1 VGLFGDGLR
10 QIEVDGIVVTIAPLE
25 ATRGEGSEG
34 IALEVPRLLCEE
46 VGIEDIAVVP
56 RSLVLLEVQA
66 ISGPADKVR
75 RDDEIVKEIPHVT
88 ISERATARRVKGCH
102 GIEEV
107 GRRQAFSR
115 TLGAQAVDNAGRGGV
130 VVEVPHEDDLIIRIC
145 CEEGVRDRAHDF
157 GCVQTT
163 LERDLLATD
172 ARRPVSDEERYGFAE
187 QEAIDL
193 EDVTRLDM
201 LLPLEDDGVWVCGS
215 ELIVAG
221 AIEERAVDTALV
233 GRVEV
238 DDLVARVRQLGFLQ
252 EVFEYASILDLTD
265 PEDIRSSLRADLAD
279 SVGHIVKLLLV
290 LVGCPLV
297 LPVGQEVGIVILPVD
312 GVEEVLQIVEG
323 YREAHLLLGLE
334 GAKSEE
340 KGEGES
346 GDFP

>member
-1 VGLFGDGLR
+1 M
-10 QIEVDGIVVTIAPLE
+10 VTIASLE
-25 ATRGEGSEG
+25 ATRGEGAEG
-34 IALEVPRLLCEE
+34 IALEVPRLLREE

-56 RSLVLLEVQA
+56 RSLILLEVQA
-66 ISGPADKVR
+66 ISRPADEVGR
-75 RDDEIVKEIPHVT
+75 HDEVIKKIPHIT
-88 ISERATARRVKGCH
+88 ISERATARRVKGSH
-102 GIEEV
+102 GVEEV
-107 GRRQAFSR
+107 GRCQIFCRSLR
-115 TLGAQAVDNAGRGGV
+115 AQAVDDAGRGGV
-130 VVEVPHEDDLIIRIC
+130 IVEVPHEDDLIIRVC

-157 GCVQTT
+157 GSVQTT

-172 ARRPVSDEERYGFAE
+172 ARRPVSHEERYGFAE
-187 QEAIDL
+187 QKAIDL

-201 LLPLEDDGVWVCGS
+201 LLPLEDDGVWACGS

-238 DDLVARVRQLGFLQ
+238 HDLVARVRQLRLLQ
-252 EVFEYASILDLTD
+252 EVFEYASILDLTY
-265 PEDIRSSLRADLAD
+265 PEDIGSSLGADLAD
-279 SVGHIVKLLLV
+279 SVGHVVKLLLV
-290 LVGCPLV
+290 LVGRPLV
-297 LPVGQEVGIVILPVD
+297 LPIGQEVGIVILPVD

>member
-1 VGLFGDGLR
+1 M
-10 QIEVDGIVVTIAPLE
+10 VTIAPLE
-25 ATRGEGSEG
+25 ATRGEGTEG
-34 IALEVPRLLCEE
+34 IALEVPRLLREE

-56 RSLVLLEVQA
+56 RGLVLLQVQA
-66 ISGPADKVR
+66 ISGPADEVG
-75 RDDEIVKEIPHVT
+75 RDEEVVKEIPHVT

-102 GIEEV
+102 GIEEI
-107 GRRQAFSR
+107 GRRQPFSR
-115 TLGAQAVDNAGRGGV
+115 SLRAQAIDNAGRGGI
-130 VVEVPHEDDLIIRIC
+130 VVEVPHEDHLIIRVRR
-145 CEEGVRDRAHDF
+145 EEGVRDRAHDF
-157 GCVQTT
+157 GSVQTT

-172 ARRPVSDEERYGFAE
+172 ARRPVSYKERYRFAE

-201 LLPLEDDGVWVCGS
+201 LFPLEDDGVWVRSS

-238 DDLVARVRQLGFLQ
+238 HDLVPRVRQLGFLQ
-252 EVFEYASILDLTD
+252 KIFEYASILDLTD
-265 PEDIRSSLRADLAD
+265 SEDIGSSLRADLAD

-290 LVGCPLV
+290 LVGRPLV
-297 LPVGQEVGIVILPVD
+297 LPVGQEVGIIVLPID

-334 GAKSEE
+334 GAKREE
-340 KGEGES
+340 KDEGES

>member
-1 VGLFGDGLR
+1 M
-10 QIEVDGIVVTIAPLE
+10 
-25 ATRGEGSEG
+25 
-34 IALEVPRLLCEE
+34 
-46 VGIEDIAVVP
+46 
-56 RSLVLLEVQA
+56 
-66 ISGPADKVR
+66 
-75 RDDEIVKEIPHVT
+75 
-88 ISERATARRVKGCH
+88 
-102 GIEEV
+102 
-107 GRRQAFSR
+107 
-115 TLGAQAVDNAGRGGV
+115 
-130 VVEVPHEDDLIIRIC
+130 
-145 CEEGVRDRAHDF
+145 
-157 GCVQTT
+157 
-163 LERDLLATD
+163 
-172 ARRPVSDEERYGFAE
+172 SDEERYGFAE

-193 EDVTRLDM
+193 EDITRLDV
-201 LLPLEDDGVWVCGS
+201 LLPLEDDGVWVRGG

-233 GRVEV
+233 RRVEV

-265 PEDIRSSLRADLAD
+265 PEDIGSSLRADLAD

-290 LVGCPLV
+290 LVGRPLV
-297 LPVGQEVGIVILPVD
+297 LPIGQEVCIVVLPVD

>member
-1 VGLFGDGLR
+1 M
-10 QIEVDGIVVTIAPLE
+10 VTIAPLE
-25 ATRGEGSEG
+25 ATRGKGAEG
-34 IALEVPRLLCEE
+34 IALEVPRLLREE

-66 ISGPADKVR
+66 ISGPADEVGR
-75 RDDEIVKEIPHVT
+75 HDEVVKEIPHVT
-88 ISERATARRVKGCH
+88 VSERATTRRVKGCH
-102 GIEEV
+102 RVEEV
-107 GRRQAFSR
+107 GRRQTFCRSLR
-115 TLGAQAVDNAGRGGV
+115 AQAVDDAGRGGV
-130 VVEVPHEDDLIIRIC
+130 VVEVPHEDNLIIRIC
-145 CEEGVRDRAHDF
+145 REEGVRDRAHDL
-157 GCVQTT
+157 GSVQTT

-172 ARRPVSDEERYGFAE
+172 ARRPVSHEERYGFAK

-201 LLPLEDDGVWVCGS
+201 LLPLEDDRMWVCSG

-221 AIEERAVDTALV
+221 TIEERAVDTALI

-238 DDLVARVRQLGFLQ
+238 YDLVARVRQLGFLQ
-252 EVFEYASILDLTD
+252 EAFEHASILDLTD
-265 PEDIRSSLRADLAD
+265 PEDIGSSLRADLAD

-290 LVGCPLV
+290 LVGRPLV
-297 LPVGQEVGIVILPVD
+297 LPVGQEVGIIVLPID

-340 KGEGES
+340 KDEGES

>member
-1 VGLFGDGLR
+1 M
-10 QIEVDGIVVTIAPLE
+10 VTIAPLE
-25 ATRGEGSEG
+25 ATRGEGAEG
-34 IALEVPRLLCEE
+34 IALEVPRLLREE

-66 ISGPADKVR
+66 ISGPADEVG

-88 ISERATARRVKGCH
+88 ISERTTARRVEGSH
-102 GIEEV
+102 RVEEV
-107 GRRQAFSR
+107 GRRETFCRSLR
-115 TLGAQAVDNAGRGGV
+115 AQAVDNAGRGGV
-130 VVEVPHEDDLIIRIC
+130 VVEVTHEDDLIIRVRR
-145 CEEGVRDRAHDF
+145 EERVRDRAHDL

-163 LERDLLATD
+163 LERDLFATD

-193 EDVTRLDM
+193 EDITRLDV
-201 LLPLEDDGVWVCGS
+201 LLPLEDDGVWVRGG

-233 GRVEV
+233 RRVEV

-265 PEDIRSSLRADLAD
+265 PEDIGSSLRADLAD

-290 LVGCPLV
+290 LVGRPLV
-297 LPVGQEVGIVILPVD
+297 LPIGQEVCIVVLPVD

>member
-1 VGLFGDGLR
+1 M
-10 QIEVDGIVVTIAPLE
+10 
-25 ATRGEGSEG
+25 S
-34 IALEVPRLLCEE
+34 
-46 VGIEDIAVVP
+46 
-56 RSLVLLEVQA
+56 
-66 ISGPADKVR
+66 
-75 RDDEIVKEIPHVT
+75 H
-88 ISERATARRVKGCH
+88 
-102 GIEEV
+102 
-107 GRRQAFSR
+107 
-115 TLGAQAVDNAGRGGV
+115 
-130 VVEVPHEDDLIIRIC
+130 
-145 CEEGVRDRAHDF
+145 
-157 GCVQTT
+157 
-163 LERDLLATD
+163 
-172 ARRPVSDEERYGFAE
+172 EERYGFAE

-201 LLPLEDDGVWVCGS
+201 LLPLEDDGVWVCSG

-221 AIEERAVDTALV
+221 TIEERAVDTALV

-238 DDLVARVRQLGFLQ
+238 HDLVARVRQLGLLQ

-265 PEDIRSSLRADLAD
+265 PEDIGSSLRADLAD

-290 LVGCPLV
+290 LVGRPLV

-340 KGEGES
+340 KDEGES

>member
-1 VGLFGDGLR
+1 M
-10 QIEVDGIVVTIAPLE
+10 VTIAPLE
-25 ATRGEGSEG
+25 ATRGEGAEG
-34 IALEVPRLLCEE
+34 IALEVPRFLREE
-46 VGIEDIAVVP
+46 VGIEDIAIVP
-56 RSLVLLEVQA
+56 RGLVLLQMQA
-66 ISGPADKVR
+66 ISGTAEEVR
-75 RDDEIVKEIPHVT
+75 RDEEVVKEIPHVT
-88 ISERATARRVKGCH
+88 ISERATARRVKGSH
-102 GIEEV
+102 RVEEV
-107 GRRQAFSR
+107 GRRQTFCRSLR
-115 TLGAQAVDNAGRGGV
+115 AQAVDNAGRGGV
-130 VVEVPHEDDLIIRIC
+130 IVEVPHKDHLIIRVRRK
-145 CEEGVRDRAHDF
+145 EGVRDRAHNF
-157 GCVQTT
+157 GSIQTT

-187 QEAIDL
+187 QEAINL

-201 LLPLEDDGVWVCGS
+201 LLTLENDGVWVCGG

-221 AIEERAVDTALV
+221 TIEERAVDTALV

-265 PEDIRSSLRADLAD
+265 PEDIGSSLQADLAD

-290 LVGCPLV
+290 LVGRPLV
-297 LPVGQEVGIVILPVD
+297 LPIGQEVGIVVLPVD

-323 YREAHLLLGLE
+323 YREAHVLLGLE